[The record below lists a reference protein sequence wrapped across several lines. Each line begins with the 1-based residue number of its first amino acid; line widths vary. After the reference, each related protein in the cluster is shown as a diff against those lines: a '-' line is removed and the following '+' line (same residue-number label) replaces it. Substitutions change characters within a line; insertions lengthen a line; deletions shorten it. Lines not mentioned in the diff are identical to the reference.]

1 MTVWCKLENE
11 EVYAVA
17 IYNFLAKPG
26 HLHLSLDVG
35 ELVHIERETGDWY
48 WGRSL
53 RRDATGAFP
62 KSYVL
67 VRDCIVDRC
76 GETVVAS
83 AGGTGVVHDIAVTLR
98 EWLEHWKKLYIT
110 NDERLKFM
118 EVSMRALLELR
129 GEAASGA
136 LPQDQLRRVA
146 RTAVFTIDKGN
157 RTLGM
162 ELAVRTANGQLVD
175 PFNVSTYRLN
185 ALHDE
190 ANTRI
195 DKNMETT
202 PIAPPPAQPA
212 GARTYTI
219 AVRVHN
225 FVCRINDPAELALA
239 LYDAS
244 GTKLTEHLYL
254 RWPINHVSPVLVVF
268 TDFGSDILKSE
279 KIYLVANIVRLGLMD
294 AQNVDHRRSSVAQ
307 PAPVMSSSRQ
317 MRRPFGVACVD
328 IKQNITRD
336 NSDKHFQVPFYPYE
350 KENLDAL
357 LKKVIANRD
366 IKDAKQQGLWVSVQ
380 LVEGDL
386 KQIREEN
393 PHIVV
398 GNTAVARKMG
408 FPEVILPGD
417 ARNDL
422 YLTLCC
428 GSFSKGGGK
437 SSERNIELVARVVD
451 KNGQIIRGVV
461 SIGEGMPLADEYTSV
476 VYYHDDRPR
485 WQEVF
490 KVCLNIEAFK
500 EAHLVFLCRH
510 RSSNEAKDRAEKHFA
525 LSYLRLMQREGT
537 TTPDTQHNLC
547 VYKIDIKRSNS
558 QQNDK
563 QKQQLPT
570 DVEAEACAACLGV
583 PSKRSELPA
592 GAENG
597 LTRGVLSLV
606 HRDTLTVATKLCST
620 KLTQREEIL
629 GVLKWSTHHAE
640 GTLRRA
646 LKQLMNVPSEELV
659 KFLQDILDALF
670 SILTQV
676 QEKTVDQDGNVV
688 YSEESYG
695 VLVLDCLLRVISLVA
710 DHKYQH
716 FQPVLHV
723 YIDESFCDAIA
734 YEKLI
739 SVMVWVIR
747 AANAGDAA
755 LKRLLLCMKCIESLI
770 RLIVRSRQLRSAL
783 GDRASDH
790 DFFCLFQS
798 LLDSLVWLMRCGKHA
813 LTCQGTAL
821 KFLSNAV
828 PHIIKVYPDT
838 ELSAYIVRALDALS
852 FDRLGK
858 QRMMALLDLVKGPLC
873 AEPGARALLL
883 PHLAETTKE
892 LLKDKA
898 EWDREA
904 AHKSRS
910 AGKAAKVLGAHT
922 AKLQEDDHH
931 QQFVELCV
939 ETLGEVM
946 SLLAR
951 DDVGPVEAD
960 RAELARRLLP
970 TVLKTAASMLKDR
983 KSYRDSNSADNALLR
998 RVISVLLDMVRQ
1010 MSEHQYTMVVRALE
1024 AENRDHAGSLVSD
1037 ALSLFLAIL
1046 QRPVFRPHWADML
1059 HLQHH
1064 VMLHALRLLSTTLR
1078 ERLHSTEETD
1088 TEALTVIHAMC
1099 RTWFEA
1105 GSSLATSESLQLET
1119 LPAARKQRLTA
1130 LYGDIRRGVADCLSD
1145 MWYCLG
1151 EHKRSFIPCLVGPFL
1166 EVSFLRDEDVRN
1178 TTIPLFF
1185 DMMQTEYSHSVA
1197 HGEVGDSPLREL
1209 ESEMI
1214 DKVDVLVERGYG
1226 DVAWRARFVSLC
1238 GALCTAAGGGLKVA
1252 AAALVAAA
1260 ARQLDALLQYRAV
1273 DNMCIPGESP
1283 SYHASSMKGK
1293 RLDAFWQNRAA
1304 LRSGALHRMH
1314 ITTCVLHF
1322 YQQIERPHMYIRYV
1336 HKLAKM
1342 HLAAEQWA
1350 EAGLSLR
1357 LHAKLLA
1364 WSNDPLPPRLRHP
1377 TIDYDTHT
1385 TTHRDLKEYLYL
1397 EIAKLLKRG
1406 HQWELAVEIVKE
1418 LVSVYE
1424 EEALGYAPL
1433 ADLHSQLASL
1443 YEAMMRTQRSH
1454 PGYFRVIYHGK
1465 GFPELLTKATHGYVY
1480 RGNEYEQLHDFKD
1493 RLLDEWPDAEVL
1505 PKLDPPG
1512 PEITES
1518 DGQYLQINAV
1528 EPVMGDK
1535 LKRLS
1540 GKPIAE
1546 QILQYYKHN
1555 NVDKFQFSRPF
1566 HRYEESIGDS
1576 TDDLVNQNEF
1586 ATRWLERTE
1595 LLLSEKLPGIL
1606 RWFEVRSQRTYEVS
1620 PVAAA
1625 VEALRDTNRKLRSLI
1640 VDTKSPD
1647 SPLHP
1652 LTMRLSGILDAQ
1664 VQGGI
1669 VNYER
1674 AFLTPAYEARHPEHA
1689 PLLAELKDL
1698 IADQIPLLK
1707 HGLDIHAERCPTEL
1721 AELHAHLDKC
1731 FRRVQQHV
1739 HQRYGRKNCDLEVDS
1754 PEVQLRMPF
1763 RDSLSHESES
1773 VADNRISDISAGT
1786 DISSKPGRF
1795 FSFNS
1800 VSAINPLSI
1809 RNSSSSVVNRFA
1821 TLQNSPGRRN
1831 KRQLRKSEVGSQ
1843 PSGSQWYT
1851 THSTPNGSTTNTPI
1865 SSPTNSS
1872 SVEVNDPPSALTI
1885 RELRQEVS
1893 KAVYNKMNNS
1903 RQFIFKLV
1911 SERPLRSDAERERR
1925 LSQRT
1930 SLLNNSAPPSN
1941 RDSIG
1946 TTDSNQEEEEPP
1958 PLPKKYAHRS
1968 MELDGD
1974 TNNNGEAT
1982 QPLPPR
1988 HNYDTVFA
1996 PRGSFLYNSMVQR
2009 KNNNEK
2015 APTPPPKKRNPLRN

>member
-1 MTVWCKLENE
+1 MTVWRKLEDE
-11 EVYAVA
+11 EVYAIA
-17 IYNFLAKPG
+17 IYNFTAKPG
-26 HLHLSLDVG
+26 SLHLSFDVG
-35 ELVHIERETGDWY
+35 ELLQIERETEFWY
-48 WGRSL
+48 WGKSL
-53 RRDATGAFP
+53 KRDASGAFP
-62 KSYVL
+62 KSYVTIREC
-67 VRDCIVDRC
+67 VVDRC

-83 AGGTGVVHDIAVTLR
+83 AGGSGVVHDIAVTLR
-98 EWLEHWKKLYIT
+98 EWLTHCKKLYIN

-129 GEAASGA
+129 AQAASGA

-175 PFNVSTYRLN
+175 PLKVSTYKLN

-195 DKNMETT
+195 EKNMETT
-202 PIAPPPAQPA
+202 PATPPPAAPP

-225 FVCRINDPAELALA
+225 FVCRMNEPAELALA
-239 LYDAS
+239 LHDAS
-244 GTKLTEHLYL
+244 GAKLTEHLLL
-254 RWPINHVSPVLVVF
+254 RWPTNHISSALVVF
-268 TDFGSDILKSE
+268 TDFGSDIIKSE
-279 KIYLVANIVRLGLMD
+279 KIYLVSNIYRIGSMD
-294 AQNVDHRRSSVAQ
+294 VQNVDNRRSSVAQ
-307 PAPVMSSSRQ
+307 TPPIPTSGRS
-317 MRRPFGVACVD
+317 MRRPFGVACAD
-328 IKQNITRD
+328 IKRYVNAD
-336 NSDKHFQVPFYPYE
+336 CPDKHIQVPFYAYE
-350 KENLDAL
+350 KENLDCL

-366 IKDAKQQGLWVSVQ
+366 IKDAKHSQGLWVSVR

-393 PHIVV
+393 PHLVV

-422 YLTLCC
+422 YVTVCG

-437 SSERNIELVARVVD
+437 SSERNIELIAKVVD
-451 KNGQIIRGVV
+451 KRGKEFPGVISV
-461 SIGEGMPLADEYTSV
+461 GAGVPLTDEYTSV
-476 VYYHDDRPR
+476 VYYHDDKPR

-490 KVCLNIEAFK
+490 KVCLNIEEFK
-500 EAHLVFLCRH
+500 EAHLVFMCRH
-510 RSSNEAKDRAEKHFA
+510 RSSNEAKDRAERHFA

-547 VYKIDIKRSNS
+547 VYKIDKRAN
-558 QQNDK
+558 
-563 QKQQLPT
+563 T
-570 DVEAEACAACLGV
+570 GEAEETCLYL
-583 PSKRSELPA
+583 PSRRDDLPQ
-592 GAENG
+592 GAEHG
-597 LTRGVLSLV
+597 LSRGVLQLV
-606 HRDTLTVATKLCST
+606 PRDSLTVHTKLCST

-629 GVLKWSTHHAE
+629 GVLKWNTHYAE
-640 GTLRRA
+640 GTLRNA
-646 LKQLMNVPSEELV
+646 LMQLLVVPSEELV

-676 QEKTVDQDGNVV
+676 QEDHKDNDYTDN
-688 YSEESYG
+688 SYG
-695 VLVLDCLLRVISLVA
+695 VLVLECLLRVISLVA

-723 YIDESFCDAIA
+723 YIDDSFCNALA

-739 SVMVWVIR
+739 SVMVWVIS

-755 LKRLLLCMKCIESLI
+755 LKRLLVCMKCIESLI

-783 GDRASDH
+783 GDRASDSE
-790 DFFCLFQS
+790 FCVLFED
-798 LLDSLVWLMRCGKHA
+798 LLEKLVWLMRCGDHA
-813 LTCQGTAL
+813 LTCQGSAL
-821 KFLSNAV
+821 KYLPHAV

-838 ELSAYIVRALDALS
+838 ELSAYIVRALENLPLGRLS
-852 FDRLGK
+852 K
-858 QRMMALLDLVKGPLC
+858 QRMLALLELVRGPLC
-873 AEPGARALLL
+873 AQASARALLL
-883 PHLAETTKE
+883 PHLAVTTRA
-892 LLKDKA
+892 LLRDKA

-910 AGKAAKVLGAHT
+910 VGKAARLLGADTSRLADHT
-922 AKLQEDDHH
+922 HH
-931 QQFVELCV
+931 QQIVELCV

-960 RAELARRLLP
+960 RGELARRLLP
-970 TVLKTAASMLKDR
+970 TVLKTAATMLRDR
-983 KSYRDSNSADNALLR
+983 KSVGQTNSTDDALLR
-998 RVISVLLDMVRQ
+998 RIVSVLLDMVRQ
-1010 MSEHQYTMVVRALE
+1010 MSEYQYSVVVRALE
-1024 AENRDHAGSLVSD
+1024 AENVGGSGTLVSD
-1037 ALSLFLAIL
+1037 ALSLFMAIL

-1059 HLQHH
+1059 HLQHY

-1078 ERLHSTEETD
+1078 ERLQSTDEAD
-1088 TEALTVIHAMC
+1088 TETLTALHSLC

-1105 GSSLATSESLQLET
+1105 GATLATSSPLQLET
-1119 LPAARKQRLTA
+1119 LPAARKQRLSA
-1130 LYGDIRRGVADCLSD
+1130 LYGDVRRGIAECLSE
-1145 MWYCLG
+1145 MWYGLDH
-1151 EHKRSFIPCLVGPFL
+1151 HKRSFIPCLVGPFL
-1166 EVSFLRDEDVRN
+1166 EVSFLRDQEVRN

-1185 DMMQTEYSHSVA
+1185 DMMQTEYSHSVL
-1197 HGEVGDSPLREL
+1197 HGDTNESPLKEL

-1214 DKVDVLVERGYG
+1214 DKVDVLVESGYG
-1226 DVAWRARFVSLC
+1226 DSSWRARFVSLC
-1238 GALCTAAGGGLKVA
+1238 GALCGAAPPGLRAA

-1260 ARQLDALLQYRAV
+1260 ARQLDALLQYRA
-1273 DNMCIPGESP
+1273 
-1283 SYHASSMKGK
+1283 
-1293 RLDAFWQNRAA
+1293 AA
-1304 LRSGALHRMH
+1304 AKSATPHRMH
-1314 ITTCVLHF
+1314 LTTCVLHF

-1342 HLAAEQWA
+1342 HRAAQQWA

-1364 WSNDPLPPRLRHP
+1364 WSHDPLPPRLRHP
-1377 TIDYDTHT
+1377 NIEHDSH
-1385 TTHRDLKEYLYL
+1385 TTHRELKEGLYL
-1397 EIAKLLKRG
+1397 DIAELLNRG
-1406 HQWELAVEIVKE
+1406 RQWELAVEIVKE

-1433 ADLHSQLASL
+1433 ADLHTQLASL
-1443 YEAMMRTQRSH
+1443 YDAMLRTPRSH
-1454 PGYFRVIYHGK
+1454 PGYYRVVYHGK
-1465 GFPELLTKATHGYVY
+1465 GFPELLRTPMGYIY
-1480 RGNEYEQLHDFKD
+1480 RGNEYEPLQEFKD

-1555 NVDKFQFSRPF
+1555 NVDKFEFSRPF
-1566 HRYEESIGDS
+1566 HRAEESLDGS
-1576 TDDLVNQNEF
+1576 TDDLSNQNEF

-1595 LLLSEKLPGIL
+1595 LEISEKLPGIL
-1606 RWFEVRSQRTYEVS
+1606 RWFPVVSQRTYEVS
-1620 PVAAA
+1620 PITAA
-1625 VEALRDTNRKLRSLI
+1625 VEALKDTNRRLRSLI
-1640 VDTKSPD
+1640 VEARAPD
-1647 SPLHP
+1647 APLHP
-1652 LTMRLSGILDAQ
+1652 LTMRLSGILDPA

-1674 AFLTPAYEARHPEHA
+1674 AFLTPAYEARHPDHA
-1689 PLLAELKDL
+1689 PLLTELKDL

-1707 HGLDIHAERCPTEL
+1707 FGLDVHGNRAPAELE
-1721 AELHAHLDKC
+1721 ELHAHLLRC

-1739 HQRYGRKNCDLEVDS
+1739 HQRYGRKNCDIEVGS
-1754 PEVQLRMPF
+1754 PEVQLRMHTF
-1763 RDSLSHESES
+1763 RDSFHIDSNNSS
-1773 VADNRISDISAGT
+1773 TNRISDISTGNET
-1786 DISSKPGRF
+1786 STKGRF
-1795 FSFNS
+1795 FSFNA
-1800 VSAINPLSI
+1800 AINPLT
-1809 RNSSSSVVNRFA
+1809 RNSSTGVVSRFA
-1821 TLQNSPGRRN
+1821 TLQSSPGRRN
-1831 KRQLRKSEVGSQ
+1831 KRNLRKSEVGTQ
-1843 PSGSQWYT
+1843 ASGSQWYT
-1851 THSTPNGSTTNTPI
+1851 SPSTPNGSLN
-1865 SSPTNSS
+1865 NSS
-1872 SVEVNDPPSALTI
+1872 TTTLNNNTNNNNSITSINTQTDTPSASPL
-1885 RELRQEVS
+1885 RELRQEVRHIS
-1893 KAVYNKMNNS
+1893 
-1903 RQFIFKLV
+1903 KLV
-1911 SERPLRSDAERERR
+1911 TERPLRAEVERERR

-1930 SLLNNSAPPSN
+1930 SLITSSAPPSN
-1941 RDSIG
+1941 RDSMG

-1968 MELDGD
+1968 MDLESD
-1974 TNNNGEAT
+1974 TNNNGDSN
-1982 QPLPPR
+1982 PLPPR
-1988 HNYDTVFA
+1988 HNYDTVWA
-1996 PRGSFLYNSMVQR
+1996 PRGSFLYNSIAKR
-2009 KNNNEK
+2009 NTNNEK
-2015 APTPPPKKRNPLRN
+2015 APTPPPKKRNAQI